1 MLEIKDL
8 RKIYKTNKGAPVH
21 ALDGVTLRFPETGMV
36 FLLGKSGSGKST
48 LLNVCGGLDSPTD
61 GEIIVKGRS
70 SRDFS
75 QSDFDSYRNTFIGF
89 IFQEYNILNEFSV
102 EDNIALAL
110 ELQGKPKDKAA
121 IQKLLEEVDLQG
133 YAKRKPNTLSGGQKQ
148 RIAIARA
155 LIKTPEIIMA
165 DEPTGALDSNTGKQ
179 VLETLKKLS
188 ATKLVIVVSH
198 DRDFA
203 EYYGDRIIELSDG
216 KVISDISK
224 AQEAQQQLTANVN
237 AVGDVLCVKNGAEL
251 TDADFAQIKAFLQ
264 RTGNNAII
272 AGGEKDVANFK
283 KVSRISDDGTKEV
296 FRDTAQPAAKSYTN
310 EESRFIRSK
319 LPIRHAAKIGTSS
332 LKTKPF
338 RLFFTILLC
347 TVAFTMFSLLS
358 TLNFYNSHATFLQTM
373 RDTNTAVVQMVK
385 YYKTVHTGYENGEQI
400 YQHDGYNQTKFTESE
415 RKEYSAL
422 LGTDAFGIAENYGN
436 FNLRQNNIEYWQNT
450 IFGMGLLPADHSL
463 RQQITGEYPKTADE
477 MVISSYM
484 ADMLIACKA
493 YDSEGNSLELTERNQ
508 VIGKKFTVNGVT
520 YTVTG
525 ILDSG
530 EIPAKFD
537 PLKESTEPDYN
548 LRNEFNSYLGDGLH
562 LLAFVNQER
571 LETLSA
577 QSHDYYEKVENYTSV
592 VTGTKQD
599 GEYQFPEWS
608 DSTYSKVSDLD
619 GSEILFVSGKNA
631 VGDNEVVLPYR
642 FFAEKIRNA
651 YYTKRDQQFDK
662 EDMILRYDQAIQLVD
677 EIAMGGKFDYENMDK
692 DGKDEPEFIALTEEQ
707 IKDKLAELLS
717 CVQRDEV
724 DMTFGV
730 KLFNREN
737 NAAYGDAQ
745 ELTIV
750 GVYLKENTNYG
761 NMLYLSDTAFN
772 RLWEEQKQTV
782 SYYSITQSNY
792 KPGKDAF
799 YNKLYLPFV
808 YSPATADTYWD
819 IFSNE
824 EWAADESRVA
834 LSGNFISTLDMVDN
848 MVKNL
853 SKIFFWVALV
863 FAVFAILLFS
873 NFISASIV
881 QKKKEI
887 GILRAVGARSADV
900 FKIFFS
906 ESFVI
911 ALICMAL
918 SVAASIV
925 ICNLI
930 NASLAVELGAS
941 LFVFGPASFGVLT
954 GAALVTVVIATY
966 LPVRKAARK
975 KPVESI
981 RAL

>member
-1 MLEIKDL
+1 MLEVKDL
-8 RKIYKTNKGAPVH
+8 RKIYKTKKGAPVH

-70 SRDFS
+70 SKDFS
-75 QSDFDSYRNTFIGF
+75 QSDFDSYRNTYIGF
-89 IFQEYNILNEFSV
+89 IFQEYNILNEFTV

-121 IQKLLEEVDLQG
+121 INKLLEEVDLQG

-203 EYYGDRIIELSDG
+203 EYYGDRIIELKDG

-224 AQEAQQQLTANVN
+224 TQETQQQLTANVN

-251 TDADFAQIKAFLQ
+251 TDTDFEQIKAFLK
-264 RTGNNAII
+264 RTEGDTII
-272 AGGEKDVANFK
+272 AGDKKDVANFK
-283 KVSRISDDGTKEV
+283 KVSRISDDGSKEV
-296 FRDTAQPAAKSYTN
+296 FRDTTQPAAKTYTK

-338 RLFFTILLC
+338 RLIFTILLC

-358 TLNFYNSHATFLQTM
+358 TLQFYNSHATFLQTM
-373 RDTNTAVVQMVK
+373 RDTDATVVQMVK
-385 YYKTVHTGYENGEQI
+385 YYKTLHIGYENGEQT
-400 YQHDGYNQTKFTESE
+400 YQYEGYGQTKFTETE
-415 RKEYSAL
+415 RKEFSTL

-436 FNLRQNNIEYWQNT
+436 FNLRQNNIEYWQNN
-450 IFGMGLLPADHSL
+450 INGMGLLPEGHSL
-463 RQQITGEYPKTADE
+463 RQKITGEYPKSSDE
-477 MVISSYM
+477 MVISTYM

-493 YDSEGNSLELTERNQ
+493 YDSDGNSLELTDRQ
-508 VIGKKFTVNGVT
+508 ALIGKKFTVNGVT
-520 YTVTG
+520 YKVTG

-530 EIPAKFD
+530 EIPAEFD
-537 PLKESTEPDYN
+537 PLKESAEPDYN
-548 LRNEFNSYLGDGLH
+548 LRNQFYSFLGDGLY
-562 LLAFVNQER
+562 LIAFVNQER
-571 LETLSA
+571 LELLSE
-577 QSHDYYEKVENYTSV
+577 QNYDYYEKEENYTSA
-592 VTGTKQD
+592 VTATKQD

-608 DSTYSKVSDLD
+608 DSTYTKASGLD
-619 GSEILFVSGKNA
+619 ASEILFVSGKNA
-631 VGDNEVVLPYR
+631 VGDNEVILPYR
-642 FFAEKIRNA
+642 IFAEKVRNA
-651 YYTKRDQQFDK
+651 YYIVRDQQM
-662 EDMILRYDQAIQLVD
+662 ENESLLHRYDQAIQLAD
-677 EIAMGGKFDYENMDK
+677 EIVMGGKYDYENMDK
-692 DGKDEPEFIALTEEQ
+692 DGKSEPEFTAMTKEQLPGKLTE
-707 IKDKLAELLS
+707 LMGY
-717 CVQRDEV
+717 VQRDKV
-724 DMTFGV
+724 DMTLGL

-737 NAAYGDAQ
+737 NAAFGEAQ
-745 ELTIV
+745 ELTVV
-750 GVYLKENTNYG
+750 GVSLQDNTNYG
-761 NMLYLSDTAFN
+761 NMLYLSDATFD
-772 RLWEEQKQTV
+772 RLWQEQKQTIT
-782 SYYSITQSNY
+782 YYGITQSNY
-792 KPGKDAF
+792 KPAKGAI
-799 YNKLYLPFV
+799 YTKLYLPFV
-808 YSPATADTYWD
+808 YSSAAADAYWE

-834 LSGNFISTLDMVDN
+834 LSGNFVSTLDMVDD
-848 MVKNL
+848 MVKDL

-881 QKKKEI
+881 QKRKEI

-918 SVAASIV
+918 SVTASIIV
-925 ICNLI
+925 CNSI